1 MHNVKVS
8 KIMII
13 FESVC
18 MNVLRLLTK
27 NVKHT
32 EQIKRAKTKEGTLMS
47 ASHKF
52 LSESSFTSASLVQWK
67 PLNVIMGNVII
78 WLM

>member
-32 EQIKRAKTKEGTLMS
+32 EQIKRGKTKVGTLMS
-47 ASHKF
+47 A
-52 LSESSFTSASLVQWK
+52 LQVYLMESILRCRVWYNGSR
-67 PLNVIMGNVII
+67 
-78 WLM
+78 LM